1 MRVPVHQPLAA
12 EDVAVTEH
20 AKEGLAHGSRAL
32 VVERERG
39 SLPVARA
46 ANLLELAEDARLV
59 LVLPLPDS
67 ANQFVAAEVATSLL
81 LFGPD
86 SALHDGLRGD
96 PGVVGPGHPLRV
108 VPLHA
113 PPANQYVLQGVVQG
127 VAHVQ

>member
-1 MRVPVHQPLAA
+1 MRVPVQQPLAA

-46 ANLLELAEDARLV
+46 ANLLELAEDARFV

-67 ANQFVAAEVATSLL
+67 ANEFLAAEVAAGLF

-86 SALHDGLRGD
+86 TPFHNGLSRN
-96 PGVVGPGHPLRV
+96 PGVVGPRHPFRV

-113 PPANQYVLQGVVQG
+113 PPA
-127 VAHVQ
+127 